1 MSFGIKSKKNIRFFL
16 AELIQGL
23 NQLYEQT
30 GNELFTNKEFLA
42 LRYSSVLA
50 LSNDLIHREQKIVL
64 GLKSGLPVLEEERVK
79 LSIEN
84 NFRRFY
90 ALEVLRYS
98 ETSKEEWQNIDLL
111 LVTSL
116 ADVETG
122 HPEIFYFQVS

>member
-1 MSFGIKSKKNIRFFL
+1 M
-16 AELIQGL
+16 
-23 NQLYEQT
+23 
-30 GNELFTNKEFLA
+30 
-42 LRYSSVLA
+42 
-50 LSNDLIHREQKIVL
+50 
-64 GLKSGLPVLEEERVK
+64 PVLEEERVK

-98 ETSKEEWQNIDLL
+98 EASKEEWQNIDLL

-122 HPEIFYFQVS
+122 HPEIFLFSSELTFEQYNRLNQK

>member
-1 MSFGIKSKKNIRFFL
+1 M
-16 AELIQGL
+16 
-23 NQLYEQT
+23 
-30 GNELFTNKEFLA
+30 
-42 LRYSSVLA
+42 RYSSVLA
-50 LSNDLIHREQKIVL
+50 LSDDLIHREQKIVL

-98 ETSKEEWQNIDLL
+98 EASKEEWQNIDLL

-122 HPEIFYFQVS
+122 HPEIFLLSSELTFEQYNRLNQKIVKINEKRTTSL

>member
-1 MSFGIKSKKNIRFFL
+1 M
-16 AELIQGL
+16 
-23 NQLYEQT
+23 
-30 GNELFTNKEFLA
+30 
-42 LRYSSVLA
+42 
-50 LSNDLIHREQKIVL
+50 
-64 GLKSGLPVLEEERVK
+64 K

-98 ETSKEEWQNIDLL
+98 EASKEEWQNIDLL

-122 HPEIFYFQVS
+122 HPEIFYFRELTFEQYNRLNQK

>member
-1 MSFGIKSKKNIRFFL
+1 M
-16 AELIQGL
+16 
-23 NQLYEQT
+23 
-30 GNELFTNKEFLA
+30 
-42 LRYSSVLA
+42 
-50 LSNDLIHREQKIVL
+50 
-64 GLKSGLPVLEEERVK
+64 K

-98 ETSKEEWQNIDLL
+98 EASKEEWQNIDLL